1 VPILRDDQIS
11 YAGYHFAPEII
22 QQAIWLCVRF
32 TLSFRDV
39 EDLLV
44 ERGIA
49 VSYEI
54 VRRWVNHFRAKIA
67 AALSKR
73 RPKPH
78 TTWHLDE
85 VYLKGTSKNIGLRRD
100 DRWTAGLSVA
110 RRR

>member
-32 TLSFRDV
+32 TMSFRDV

-54 VRRWVNHFRAKIA
+54 VRRWV
-67 AALSKR
+67 S
-73 RPKPH
+73 
-78 TTWHLDE
+78 
-85 VYLKGTSKNIGLRRD
+85 
-100 DRWTAGLSVA
+100 TAERFPAGGAEQKQASWA
-110 RRR
+110 